1 MYYFPPR
8 DDIWSVMRSLLGD
21 FVGPF
26 SIACGCD
33 ASFFLAFRAL
43 ADIRSL
49 YEGKGTRTRLKKS
62 ALKSVQIVPLFTQEG
77 FEYSCELFEQDLP

>member
-26 SIACGCD
+26 ILVCGSD

-43 ADIRSL
+43 SHAQAACTKEKAR
-49 YEGKGTRTRLKKS
+49 ER
-62 ALKSVQIVPLFTQEG
+62 ALKRAL
-77 FEYSCELFEQDLP
+77 